1 MKQLFMIY
9 EHQTDE
15 KRELLD
21 QMIEAFFGNLIEVY
35 TTALDKAQ
43 ESQIAQYYVLQTIK
57 IFYRISQLKL
67 PKLLLAP
74 DDEFYSFKKWY
85 ELLSKAIELPMP
97 DNMHAFPHNEL
108 EQEQLESETM
118 WLIKD
123 EVSRILFRLFQRYG
137 NAYTQSV
144 EEQKFS

>member
-43 ESQIAQYYVLQTIK
+43 ESQIAQYYVL
-57 IFYRISQLKL
+57 
-67 PKLLLAP
+67 
-74 DDEFYSFKKWY
+74 
-85 ELLSKAIELPMP
+85 
-97 DNMHAFPHNEL
+97 
-108 EQEQLESETM
+108 
-118 WLIKD
+118 
-123 EVSRILFRLFQRYG
+123 
-137 NAYTQSV
+137 
-144 EEQKFS
+144 